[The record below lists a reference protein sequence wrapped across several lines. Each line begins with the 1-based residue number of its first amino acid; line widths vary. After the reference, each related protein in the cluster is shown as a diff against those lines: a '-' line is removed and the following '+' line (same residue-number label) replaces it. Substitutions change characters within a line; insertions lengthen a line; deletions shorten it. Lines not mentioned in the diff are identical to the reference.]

1 MTLRSLVAF
10 LALTIVA
17 VSCGEPDQPEAGA
30 PSTGPS
36 TSAAPATTTTTTP
49 TTTTASR
56 AADYTVSDCTT
67 PPIHFA
73 LLCDV
78 YGQLDEH
85 HVDAPLDE
93 DALAAGFAL
102 GLGAHAALEDA
113 EPVQNF
119 QCAIPSASFESACE
133 IIAERMTSGNG
144 FSIEDAVEEGVAS
157 MITRSLDPFT
167 YYIPPELSG
176 GFTPDGVISAV
187 GLLLTISDPVGSVC
201 TVIQEPCRLEV
212 VTVLPDSPASENG
225 LMAGDVIRSINGEDV
240 AGNDLV
246 GVASEMDGE
255 TGSVVKIEVD
265 RRDDAVETI
274 SLERRQPVAP
284 EIEIETPRP
293 GVGYLRIPDFAPDI
307 PIVVH
312 TALQALTEPGLDDLV
327 IDLRDNPGGLV
338 DVVTLV
344 ASEFLT
350 DGLVFRSLGP
360 AGDLDYPVQPGGTAT
375 SGVDITVVVNTG
387 SASASE
393 ILAGVLQE
401 RGRATIVGTP
411 TFGKNTVQIGFL
423 LRNDGELRVT
433 IARWVTPDG
442 NSVAVGGVIPDVEVE
457 IPADASPAEV
467 VDLALES

>member
-10 LALTIVA
+10 LALTVVA
-17 VSCGEPDQPEAGA
+17 ISCGEPEQPEAGA
-30 PSTGPS
+30 PSTGPTAS
-36 TSAAPATTTTTTP
+36 VAPTTAATTP
-49 TTTTASR
+49 TTTAPR
-56 AADYTVSDCTT
+56 AADYAVSDCTA
-67 PPIHFA
+67 PPVHFA

-78 YGQLDEH
+78 YGYLEEH
-85 HVDAPLDE
+85 HVDAPLDD

-102 GLGAHAALEDA
+102 GLGAHVARDDA
-113 EPVQNF
+113 EPVKSF
-119 QCAIPSASFESACE
+119 QCAIPSPSFESACE
-133 IIAERMTSGNG
+133 IIAERSTTGNG
-144 FSIEDAVEEGVAS
+144 FSIEDAVEEGVAA
-157 MITRSLDPFT
+157 MITHSLDPFT

-176 GFTPDGVISAV
+176 AFTPEGVISAV

-212 VTVLPDSPASENG
+212 VTVLPDSPAFKGG
-225 LMAGDVIRSINGEDV
+225 LEAGDVIRSIDGVDV

-255 TGSVVKIEVD
+255 TGTVVEIEVN
-265 RRDDAVETI
+265 RTDDSVETI
-274 SLERRQPVAP
+274 TLERRQPVAP
-284 EIEIETPRP
+284 EIEVETPRP
-293 GVGYLRIPDFAPDI
+293 GVGYLRIPDFDPDI

-338 DVVTLV
+338 DVATLV

-350 DGLVFRSLGP
+350 EGLVFRSLGP
-360 AGDLDYPVQPGGTAT
+360 AGDLDYPVQPGGMAT
-375 SGVDITVVVNTG
+375 SGIDITVVVNTG

-457 IPADASPAEV
+457 VPVDASPAEV
-467 VDLALES
+467 VDLALEN

>member
-10 LALTIVA
+10 LALTVVA
-17 VSCGEPDQPEAGA
+17 ISCGEPEQPEAGA
-30 PSTGPS
+30 PSTGPTAS
-36 TSAAPATTTTTTP
+36 VAPTTAATTP
-49 TTTTASR
+49 TTTAPR
-56 AADYTVSDCTT
+56 AADYAVSDCTA
-67 PPIHFA
+67 PPVHFA

-78 YGQLDEH
+78 YGYLEEH
-85 HVDAPLDE
+85 HVDAPLDD

-102 GLGAHAALEDA
+102 GLGAHVARDDA
-113 EPVQNF
+113 EPVKSF
-119 QCAIPSASFESACE
+119 KCAIPSPSFESACE
-133 IIAERMTSGNG
+133 IIAERSTTGNG
-144 FSIEDAVEEGVAS
+144 FSIEDAVEEGVAA
-157 MITRSLDPFT
+157 MITHSLDPFT

-176 GFTPDGVISAV
+176 AFTPEGVISAV

-212 VTVLPDSPASENG
+212 VTVLPDSPAFKGG
-225 LMAGDVIRSINGEDV
+225 LEAGDVIRSIDGVDV

-255 TGSVVKIEVD
+255 TGTVVEIEVN
-265 RRDDAVETI
+265 RTDDAVETI
-274 SLERRQPVAP
+274 TLERRQPVAP
-284 EIEIETPRP
+284 EIEVETPRP
-293 GVGYLRIPDFAPDI
+293 GVGYLRIPDFDPDI

-338 DVVTLV
+338 DVATLV

-350 DGLVFRSLGP
+350 EGLVFRSLGP
-360 AGDLDYPVQPGGTAT
+360 AGDLDYPVQPGGMAT
-375 SGVDITVVVNTG
+375 SGIDITVVVNTG

-457 IPADASPAEV
+457 VPVDASPAEV
-467 VDLALES
+467 VDLALEN